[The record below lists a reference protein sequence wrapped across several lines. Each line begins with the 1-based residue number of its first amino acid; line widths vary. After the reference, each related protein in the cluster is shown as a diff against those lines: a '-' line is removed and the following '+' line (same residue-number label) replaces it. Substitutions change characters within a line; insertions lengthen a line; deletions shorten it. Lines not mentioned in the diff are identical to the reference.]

1 MTNTTGTEKT
11 NNCAAYLKVK
21 EACAY
26 LGCGYEH
33 MIWLLSTGQIRGGK
47 VSNQWRTTKEEIDRF
62 VMSGGE
68 TITRSRA
75 KQQRIPVG
83 TQAIKRRP
91 GRPRKSDGAYIPA
104 ASSARTREG

>member
-11 NNCAAYLKVK
+11 NNSAGYLKVK

-26 LGCGYEH
+26 LGCGYDH

-68 TITRSRA
+68 TITRSQA
-75 KQQRIPVG
+75 QQQRIPVG
-83 TQAIKRRP
+83 TQAVKRRP
-91 GRPRKSDGAYIPA
+91 GRPRKSDCGYLTA
-104 ASSARTREG
+104 AGRAVREG